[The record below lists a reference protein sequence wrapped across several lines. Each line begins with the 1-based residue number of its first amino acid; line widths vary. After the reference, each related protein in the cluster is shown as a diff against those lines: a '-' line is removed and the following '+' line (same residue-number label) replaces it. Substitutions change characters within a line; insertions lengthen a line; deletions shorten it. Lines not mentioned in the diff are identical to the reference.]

1 MEEENIEIKLF
12 DVMDFKI
19 RISRKP
25 QEKKTF
31 FSALA
36 LFSPAD
42 DTHYIVIKDQIDL
55 IFLIEILK
63 AFANNKLNTSKTY
76 EYKDIFTAKT
86 VQKNGVISLSLHF
99 TNFPPLYLDKFECNA
114 IASSFQRVLSQC
126 AIW

>member
-1 MEEENIEIKLF
+1 MGENNIAKIFK
-12 DVMDFKI
+12 VMDFEI
-19 RISRKP
+19 EIFRKP

-31 FSALA
+31 FSVIA
-36 LFSPAD
+36 LFNPAD
-42 DTHYIVIKDQIDL
+42 DMHHIVIQDQIDL

-63 AFANNKLNTSKTY
+63 AFANNKLNTSKIY

-99 TNFPPLYLDKFECNA
+99 TNFPSLYLDKFECNA

-126 AIW
+126 VIW